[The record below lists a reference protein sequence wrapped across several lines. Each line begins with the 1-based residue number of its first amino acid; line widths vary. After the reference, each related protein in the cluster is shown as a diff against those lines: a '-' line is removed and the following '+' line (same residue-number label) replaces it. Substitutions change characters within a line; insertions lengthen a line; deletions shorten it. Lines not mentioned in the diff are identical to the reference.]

1 MNSRYATCA
10 GREIHFMEWGASGA
24 PALIM
29 WHGLARTG
37 RDFDTVA
44 AALSKT
50 YRVICPDTLG
60 RGLSAWAVKPAEEYT
75 YPFYGQ
81 IALELLAQLG
91 IGELRWLGTSMGGLL
106 GIALAGGALKGRITH
121 LVVNDIGPIVEPAA
135 VQRILT
141 YAGTPPVF
149 DTLLELE
156 QWFRTVYA
164 PFGLKTDADWRALTE
179 TSFRRMDNG
188 KVTVHYDP
196 RMVQGITNAAPPAD
210 PWSLYDQ
217 IACKT
222 LLLRGKNSD
231 VISSATAREMTR
243 RGPKA
248 RLVEFDGYGHAPPL
262 IDADQQKVLADFLK
276 ERP

>member
-1 MNSRYATCA
+1 MKSQYATCA
-10 GREIHFMEWGASGA
+10 GREIHFMEWGAPGA
-24 PALIM
+24 PPIVM

-37 RDFDTVA
+37 RDFDDIA
-44 AALSKT
+44 AVLAKS

-60 RGLSAWAVKPAEEYT
+60 RGLSAWAAQPAEEYT
-75 YPFYGQ
+75 YPFYGR
-81 IALELLAQLG
+81 IAQELLAQLG
-91 IGELRWLGTSMGGLL
+91 IGALRWVGTSMGGLL
-106 GIALAGGALKGRITH
+106 GIALAGGELKGRITH

-141 YAGTPPVF
+141 YAGRPPVF

-164 PFGLKTDADWRALTE
+164 PFGIKTGAGWRALLE
-179 TSFRRMDNG
+179 SSCRRMDNG
-188 KVTVHYDP
+188 QVTVHYDP
-196 RMVQGITNAAPPAD
+196 RMVQGIANAAPPSD
-210 PWSLYDQ
+210 PWALYDQ

-222 LLLRGKNSD
+222 LLLRGEQSD
-231 VISSATAREMTR
+231 VISSATAQAMTR

-248 RLVEFDGYGHAPPL
+248 RLVEFAGFGHAPPL
-262 IDADQQKVLADFLK
+262 MDAHQQRVVAEFLA